1 MNKIQSLYLFVNKYT
16 IIGTILLVVLIISIK
31 FLNSPKK
38 SEESEVIRPVRTI
51 IVEHQLTKKSLS
63 LTGEILAKNELDL
76 SFRIDGKLIQRL
88 VSIGDLVSVGQT
100 IARIDPEDAKD
111 NLTNAQASLN
121 AAQSFLTLSVSN
133 EARQKIL
140 LSKGVI
146 PIAIIKAVYLSNL
159 YR

>member
-88 VSIGDLVSVGQT
+88 VSIGDLVSVEGCEPSHKSYDYF
-100 IARIDPEDAKD
+100 IKSDIDKNGVKIFTD
-111 NLTNAQASLN
+111 TF
-121 AAQSFLTLSVSN
+121 QSVKT
-133 EARQKIL
+133 A
-140 LSKGVI
+140 
-146 PIAIIKAVYLSNL
+146 
-159 YR
+159 